1 MGPGASCFGRSQPSR
16 VATFVG
22 SARSRGLSTG
32 GQPVPRAGR
41 GDLEVTVQGC
51 VVFVPFR
58 LDENVLD
65 VIMPVAE
72 HSAGKGGGVCFVSH
86 VSVKPLKGFEG
97 LEAVNPVGGRRR
109 RGARQRTASESELSS
124 RLSSLTGP
132 RAAHRGRLPA
142 CSLPH
147 DAGSSPD
154 RPPGSPKQVGG
165 RRRWV
170 RDGGSPCG
178 ANPIP
183 SSLPHAGRH

>member
-32 GQPVPRAGR
+32 GQPVPGAGR

-51 VVFVPFR
+51 VVSFR

-97 LEAVNPVGGRRR
+97 LEAGNPVGGRRR
-109 RGARQRTASESELSS
+109 ELSS

-154 RPPGSPKQVGG
+154 CPPGSPKQLGG